1 MRTITD
7 LLRLARGD
15 FRGEPAQL
23 IHKKSVFD
31 RRLEHADE
39 AASRRGGIGI
49 NSAVELR
56 GILQDIQDEA
66 RSQSDAK
73 QIDEQEF
80 QRLCNRVDAVRQKLS
95 RAEDNRAKK
104 LQARNEER
112 DRLLAGA
119 IPPFEAPP
127 GFKWQVDV
135 VDGRVEWWF
144 VSPIRFHLSIKKK
157 GNSDGPTRLST
168 DTAA

>member
-7 LLRLARGD
+7 LFRLARGD

-23 IHKKSVFD
+23 IHKKSVLD
-31 RRLEHADE
+31 RGLEHADE

-66 RSQSDAK
+66 RSQLESK
-73 QIDEQEF
+73 KIDEQEF
-80 QRLCNRVDAVRQKLS
+80 HRLLDRIDVIREKLS
-95 RAEDNRAKK
+95 RAENNRAKK
-104 LQARNEER
+104 LRARNEER

-135 VDGRVEWWF
+135 VHGRVEWWF

-168 DTAA
+168 DAAA